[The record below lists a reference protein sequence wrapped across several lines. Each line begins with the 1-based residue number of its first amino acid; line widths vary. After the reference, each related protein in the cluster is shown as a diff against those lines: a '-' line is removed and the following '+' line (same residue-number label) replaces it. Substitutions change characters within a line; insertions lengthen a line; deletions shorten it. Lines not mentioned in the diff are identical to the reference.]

1 MARGHAP
8 FENEIMSAATD
19 LHTSVEEAMAR
30 VLEAERNALAEIA
43 ACEGRADARHREAR
57 EAVRAMAKHARER
70 IVRMHT
76 GCAKRTHELV
86 RNLEREASVADRA
99 LPGDIETELLSE
111 AVRVVASE
119 LTTPGSSDVG

>member
-57 EAVRAMAKHARER
+57 ETVRAMVRHTRER

-76 GCAKRTHELV
+76 GCGNRTRELV
-86 RNLEREASVADRA
+86 RDLEREARVADRA
-99 LPGDIETELLSE
+99 LPENIETELLSE

-119 LTTPGSSDVG
+119 LTTPEPSDVR